1 MGISRFGWFVCAI
14 LGLSATRVSAQ
25 SRRPMTF
32 EDLMRVER
40 ISDSRISP
48 DGSWVSYTQTAV
60 DLAANT
66 TTNHVWLVP
75 LDGGTAHQLA
85 PEEAERAR
93 WSPDGRSIAFI
104 SDRSGEAQVWVM
116 PAAGGAA
123 RQVTAIATGADGVI
137 WARHA
142 DRLLFTSTVYPTC
155 AAALDVAACNKHKLD
170 SANADPA
177 KAQIS
182 TELLFRHWTA
192 WRSGRYTHLF
202 AVAPDGTGLTDLT
215 PGAVDSPTFFV
226 GAPDGYD
233 IAPDGAEAV
242 VTSNR
247 TGHPAWSTNNDLYLT
262 PTAAAAPNPRDI
274 TRANPGSDASPQFSP
289 DGRYI
294 AYTSQARDGY
304 ESDRFRLRVFDRRT
318 GAIQD
323 LTTGFDNWVQAF
335 TWAPDSRTIY
345 FLGAEDVGSPV
356 YRVSIAAPPGTAPE
370 KIVGGSNAELRVAP
384 DGQSLVVTRSSL
396 TRPSEVYRVVLATR
410 EITPL
415 THANDALVALLDLP
429 AAEIV
434 STRGAMGAR
443 IESLLLKPPGFTP
456 GRKYPGLVLIHGG
469 PQSAWTDTWGY
480 RWNPEL
486 FAARGYV
493 VIMPNPHGS
502 IGHGQSFTEEISGD
516 WGGAPYHDIMAA
528 TDQLAALP
536 YVDTAR
542 VGAAGA
548 SYGGYMIDWIA
559 GQTHRFKTLV
569 SHDGTYD
576 LRSMYAT
583 EELWFM
589 DWELKG
595 TPWGNPA
602 LYEKWSPSR
611 YVQNIAT
618 PMLVIEGAKDYR
630 VPEGQAL
637 LLYTSLQR
645 RGIPSKLLYLEKEG
659 HWVGAPRDSQL
670 WYATVQDWL
679 DHYLK

>member
-1 MGISRFGWFVCAI
+1 
-14 LGLSATRVSAQ
+14 
-25 SRRPMTF
+25 
-32 EDLMRVER
+32 
-40 ISDSRISP
+40 
-48 DGSWVSYTQTAV
+48 
-60 DLAANT
+60 
-66 TTNHVWLVP
+66 
-75 LDGGTAHQLA
+75 
-85 PEEAERAR
+85 
-93 WSPDGRSIAFI
+93 
-104 SDRSGEAQVWVM
+104 
-116 PAAGGAA
+116 
-123 RQVTAIATGADGVI
+123 
-137 WARHA
+137 
-142 DRLLFTSTVYPTC
+142 
-155 AAALDVAACNKHKLD
+155 
-170 SANADPA
+170 
-177 KAQIS
+177 
-182 TELLFRHWTA
+182 
-192 WRSGRYTHLF
+192 
-202 AVAPDGTGLTDLT
+202 
-215 PGAVDSPTFFV
+215 
-226 GAPDGYD
+226 
-233 IAPDGAEAV
+233 
-242 VTSNR
+242 
-247 TGHPAWSTNNDLYLT
+247 
-262 PTAAAAPNPRDI
+262 
-274 TRANPGSDASPQFSP
+274 
-289 DGRYI
+289 
-294 AYTSQARDGY
+294 
-304 ESDRFRLRVFDRRT
+304 
-318 GAIQD
+318 
-323 LTTGFDNWVQAF
+323 
-335 TWAPDSRTIY
+335 
-345 FLGAEDVGSPV
+345 
-356 YRVSIAAPPGTAPE
+356 
-370 KIVGGSNAELRVAP
+370 
-384 DGQSLVVTRSSL
+384 
-396 TRPSEVYRVVLATR
+396 
-410 EITPL
+410 
-415 THANDALVALLDLP
+415 
-429 AAEIV
+429 
-434 STRGAMGAR
+434 MGAR

-456 GRKYPGLVLIHGG
+456 GQKYPGLVLIHGG

-542 VGAAGA
+542 VGAAGG

-583 EELWFM
+583 DELWFM